1 MARPHIEFIQAQ
13 CLDWL
18 PEELLPGA
26 WRKVLSRDDDSGS
39 VTLLQKIDAD
49 FHFGDARPL
58 AAGEEFYVLGGS
70 YYLNG
75 YEYSAGCY
83 GYFPAGSERRD
94 CYSPRGAVLLRMF
107 DHAPVPASED
117 PAGTAERAH
126 DRPVIP
132 FVDAYRM
139 VWDRSILDHRLA
151 ALLPARKI
159 LRLDPV
165 SGQKTFLFMTA
176 PQTHPIS
183 WSGPL
188 ESHPT
193 PEEAFLIAGDLTG
206 PCGTMQAGAYFWR
219 PPHIPHGPFGS
230 RAGSLSLIRFVDGVH
245 ENIWSEETEPFS
257 YHRPYRPILP
267 PELLG
272 QARPLKMREPW

>member
-13 CLDWL
+13 CLDWQ
-18 PEELLPGA
+18 PEEGLPGA
-26 WRKVLSRDDDSGS
+26 SRKVLSCDDESGAM
-39 VTLLQKIDAD
+39 TLLQKIDAD

-75 YEYSAGCY
+75 CEYSAGCY

-107 DHAPVPASED
+107 DHAPVPAGED
-117 PAGTAERAH
+117 PAGSAERAH
-126 DRPVIP
+126 DRPAIP

-165 SGQKTFLFMTA
+165 TGQKTFLFMTA

-183 WSGPL
+183 WAGPL

-219 PPHIPHGPFGS
+219 PPHIAHGPFGS
-230 RAGSLSLIRFVDGVH
+230 RAGSLSLIRFIDGVH

-257 YHRPYRPILP
+257 YQRPYRPILP
-267 PELLG
+267 PALREI
-272 QARPLKMREPW
+272 ARPLRMREPW